1 MTKKT
6 IYEQI
11 EKVSLTNDERGKYG
25 DGFEDAVNQ
34 LREAIKVQ
42 KESEPK
48 NLFFLGIKKGT
59 VRTTFNLALKSLEDE
74 NEIPKDFDII
84 YSIEESED
92 DKVRIKVNYT
102 NAYEDYPNYIDGMLE
117 SYQRE
122 YFWAIDYIF
131 LGNYAN
137 EIENF
142 ETIKSLIREYA
153 HEFADNTLNK

>member
-11 EKVSLTNDERGKYG
+11 NKVSLTNDERGKYG

-34 LREAIKVQ
+34 LRDAIKNQ
-42 KESEPK
+42 KESEPR

-59 VRTTFNLALKSLEDE
+59 LRATFNLALKSLEEE
-74 NEIPKDFDII
+74 NGIPEDFDII

-92 DKVRIKVNYT
+92 YKVRIKVNYI
-102 NAYEDYPNYIDGMLE
+102 NAYKYHPNYIDGILE

-122 YFWAIDYIF
+122 DFWAIDYII
-131 LGNYAN
+131 LDNYAE
-137 EIENF
+137 EIKNF
-142 ETIKSLIREYA
+142 ETIKKQIQEYA
-153 HEFADNTLNK
+153 NEFTDNTLNK

>member
-11 EKVSLTNDERGKYG
+11 DKVSLTNDERGKYG

-34 LREAIKVQ
+34 LRDAIKIQ

-59 VRTTFNLALKSLEDE
+59 VRTTFNLALKSLEEE
-74 NEIPKDFDII
+74 NGIPEDFEII

-92 DKVRIKVNYT
+92 YKARIKVNYI
-102 NAYEDYPNYIDGMLE
+102 NAYKYHPNYIDGILE

-122 YFWAIDYIF
+122 DFWAIDYIILDNYADEIKNF
-131 LGNYAN
+131 EAIKDQVQEYAN
-137 EIENF
+137 E
-142 ETIKSLIREYA
+142 
-153 HEFADNTLNK
+153 FANNTLNK

>member
-34 LREAIKVQ
+34 LRDAIKIQ

-48 NLFFLGIKKGT
+48 KLFFLGIKKGT
-59 VRTTFNLALKSLEDE
+59 IRTTFNLALKSLEDE
-74 NEIPKDFDII
+74 NEIPEGFDII

-92 DKVRIKVNYT
+92 DKARIKVNYT

-122 YFWAIDYIF
+122 DFWAIDYII
-131 LGNYAN
+131 LDNYAD
-137 EIENF
+137 EIKNF
-142 ETIKSLIREYA
+142 EAIKNQIQEYA